1 MIIIRFSGG
10 LGNQIYQ
17 YALLKRLQLAYPDAE
32 IRIDVSFYRQN
43 HIHNGFELDKVFRI
57 FEKGIRKARKRDLLK
72 VKYEIP
78 FESVE
83 RFPQLLIKPVA
94 WANARSRFVFTNMHL
109 RNEIKEEFQKLAGNF
124 EKQEPEKLNK
134 QIENI
139 DSSKHYYIDGYWQ
152 NELFFREV
160 LSKVLEEL
168 HFPDFQDNIN
178 IELENQIRSSQAVSI
193 HVRRGDYVNSNYDVL
208 TSDYYKNAIQYIKKK
223 TDVTKYFIFSDDIEY
238 VEQKFGFLKNKYI
251 VQNNK
256 GENSW
261 CDLKLMSLCK
271 YNILAN
277 SSFSNWA
284 GYFNKNNDKIIIYP
298 SQYTKTEKNT
308 EKFGREWVKIEV

>member
-17 YALLKRLQLAYPDAE
+17 YALLKRLQLSYPDAE
-32 IRIDVSFYRQN
+32 IRIDLSFYQQN
-43 HIHNGFELDKVFRI
+43 HIHNGFELDKVFGI
-57 FEKGIRKARKRDLLK
+57 FEKGIREARKRDLLK

-78 FESVE
+78 FESME
-83 RFPQLLIKPVA
+83 RFPKLLIKSVT
-94 WANARSRFVFTNMHL
+94 WANTRSRFIFTNMHL
-109 RNEIKEEFQKLAGNF
+109 RNEIKEEFQNLAGNF

-139 DSSKHYYIDGYWQ
+139 DSRKHCYIDGYWQ

-208 TSDYYKNAIQYIKKK
+208 TPDYYKNAIQYIKK
-223 TDVTKYFIFSDDIEY
+223 TDVTKYFIFTDDVKY
-238 VEQKFGFLKNKYI
+238 VEQEFGFLKNKYI
-251 VQNNK
+251 VRNNK
-256 GENSW
+256 GEASW
-261 CDLKLMSLCK
+261 CDLKLMSLCR

-284 GYFNKNNDKIIIYP
+284 GYFNKNNDKIIVYP

-308 EKFGREWVKIEV
+308 DKFGKEWVKIDV